1 MNAGAKI
8 SRELMCLAASRQAK
22 AVFFRKLETIAIET
36 RETAGEPPLTR
47 DQRKL
52 MRSDGVAQIA
62 EFFFVIRDGGV
73 SSPEALRQFLQRHNE
88 DMEVLLASCERGYT
102 VGGLSRERIE
112 KSIFS
117 DRQID
122 YLMHECAS
130 GEPRF
135 DQQSLQR
142 IFTQSM
148 SFETCRKL
156 VILLAEGG
164 FLNRWE
170 YNQVLISSKGILED
184 LYRDHLTTIVEAIAP
199 SNGS

>member
-1 MNAGAKI
+1 MTQI
-8 SRELMCLAASRQAK
+8 SRELVALAAMRQAR
-22 AVFFRKLETIAIET
+22 ATFFRKLEDHATST
-36 RETAGEPPLTR
+36 REATNAEPHSR

-52 MRSDGVAQIA
+52 IRSDGVAQIA
-62 EFFFVIRDGGV
+62 EFFFVLREGGV
-73 SSPEALRQFLQRHNE
+73 TTPEALRQFILRHNE
-88 DMEVLLASCERGYT
+88 DMEALLATCERGYT
-102 VGGLSRERIE
+102 VGGLSKERIE

-117 DRQID
+117 ERQID
-122 YLMHECAS
+122 YLMHECQG

-170 YNQVLISSKGILED
+170 YNQVLISSKGLLED
-184 LYRDHLTTIVEAIAP
+184 FYGEHLSTIVGAVNLEAAEA
-199 SNGS
+199 